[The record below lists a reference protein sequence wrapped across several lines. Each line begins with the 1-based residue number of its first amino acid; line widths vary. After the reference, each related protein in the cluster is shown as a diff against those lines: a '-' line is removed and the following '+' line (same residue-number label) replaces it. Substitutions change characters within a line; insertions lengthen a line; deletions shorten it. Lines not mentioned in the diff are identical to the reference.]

1 MKKLFNYCFYRIAL
15 FYKNRLP
22 LEDYITQGHTVLISA
37 IGFYTIALTNVLLFF
52 CGKQLTKGI
61 VAIIII
67 PFCIIVLF
75 NNTIFP
81 NSKQLFEEKKEEFKQ
96 EKYKWFKGFLVLLFV
111 LGSVISMFLVIY
123 LKKIIS

>member
-1 MKKLFNYCFYRIAL
+1 MFFY
-15 FYKNRLP
+15 
-22 LEDYITQGHTVLISA
+22 
-37 IGFYTIALTNVLLFF
+37 F